1 MYYGGFPEY
10 VPVAQRRRQAMKK
23 VEQLRTKHEGKE
35 IAVTATFGI
44 AVASAEHTREGEE
57 PRDLVARAER
67 VLERLKELGVNR
79 IGN

>member
-1 MYYGGFPEY
+1 MATETP
-10 VPVAQRRRQAMKK
+10 PTS
-23 VEQLRTKHEGKE
+23 QL
-35 IAVTATFGI
+35 VTLDAIRSAASVLAGI
-44 AVASAEHTREGEE
+44 AVQNIEAAREGEE